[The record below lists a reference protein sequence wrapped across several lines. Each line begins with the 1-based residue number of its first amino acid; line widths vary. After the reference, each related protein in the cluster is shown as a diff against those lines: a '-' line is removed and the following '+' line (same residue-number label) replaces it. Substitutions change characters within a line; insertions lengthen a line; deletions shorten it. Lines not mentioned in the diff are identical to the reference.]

1 LEPTV
6 DLQNFRQIVDQT
18 PARIAASEGDP
29 ARLYAYIG
37 LSFKTSYSDKAVS
50 DALCERIRNAFTSG
64 HGEAWRTCRSLETD
78 LIREHVI
85 LDAPLNPYFE
95 VLSHLKDALRAPANE
110 GSKIDG
116 DWHAA
121 IQAAQDHVK
130 VSSYKTTEHRR
141 IFAREFSVAEAA
153 KFLKQQGY
161 SIRLEPGFIALEEI
175 VEKSLVVRMEELID
189 RLGGLNVARKIFA
202 EISPV
207 YDVDLQRYHLVPHI
221 SPLGGGQPQR
231 PWGYLLQLAVKH
243 IDGQKPY
250 FDLDKHWQYLLDL
263 VTAYAA
269 VIDVQPYAPLVYMNF
284 DAKQLLKFLQEQA
297 LYDSIFRFSQ
307 LRTSD
312 ILKLCRGALGFLDF
326 EKQTSGGWTLNE
338 AFEVISYLID
348 PVRDVRGPAT
358 VAEKD
363 VRRGLPHINKD
374 VVAILLGDVL
384 AHRTEGPNQG
394 FSRPTDGPTPDDK
407 SKGADFYL
415 KPLIRRPGNRYL
427 IVDRSICGWG
437 YLEALLTALRLSD
450 KQFDDKVGTAI
461 ENFLKNELSS
471 RHVPTISGDYDLDGE
486 HGQCDLV
493 AATPQ
498 TLIFME
504 LKKKSLTRR
513 ARTGVD
519 ADLLLDLAGSLLAA
533 QAQAGWHELRIKNA
547 GELDLTFNGIQQHL
561 SLDGRGT
568 EKIAVGMQDFGSFQD
583 RIMLEKFMVATL
595 NVNFGSPDPAYAK
608 RFKAINDA
616 LQEIRDQYAATHQ
629 GKTEVRQPFFNC
641 WFVSIPQVLVMLDE
655 VTDADT
661 FREALWKCRHMTTGT
676 SDLYFEISN
685 RRRLNRVAG

>member
-1 LEPTV
+1 M

-18 PARIAASEGDP
+18 PAYIAAYEGDP
-29 ARLYAYIG
+29 ARLYAYVG
-37 LSFKTSYSDKAVS
+37 LDCQTSYSNHAVS

-64 HGEAWRTCRSLETD
+64 HGEAWRTCRSLATD

-85 LDAPLNPYFE
+85 LDAPLDPYFE
-95 VLSHLKDALRAPANE
+95 VISHLKDALQARPNE
-110 GSKIDG
+110 PSEIDG
-116 DWHAA
+116 DWRAA

-130 VSSYKTTEHRR
+130 ISSYKTVEHRHM
-141 IFAREFSVAEAA
+141 FAREFAVAEAA
-153 KFLKQQGY
+153 RFLKQQGY
-161 SIRLEPGFIALEEI
+161 SIRLDPGFIALEEI
-175 VEKSLVVRMEELID
+175 AEKSLVARMEELID
-189 RLGGLNVARKIFA
+189 HLGGLNVARKIFA

-207 YDVDLQRYHLVPHI
+207 FNVDLQRYHLIPHI
-221 SPLGGGQPQR
+221 SPMGGGQPQR

-250 FDLDKHWQYLLDL
+250 LDLDKHWHYLLDL

-269 VIDVQPYAPLVYMNF
+269 VIDVQPYAPLAYMNF
-284 DAKQLLKFLQEQA
+284 DAKHLLKFIQEQA
-297 LYDSIFRFSQ
+297 LYDSIFRFPQ
-307 LRTSD
+307 LRASD
-312 ILKLCRGALGFLDF
+312 IVKLCRGALGFLDF
-326 EKQTSGGWTLNE
+326 EKRTSGGWTINE
-338 AFEVISYLID
+338 AFEVINYLID
-348 PVRDVRGPAT
+348 PVRDIRGPAM

-363 VRRGLPHINKD
+363 VRRALPHVSKE
-374 VVAILLGDVL
+374 VVATLLGDVL
-384 AHRTEGPNQG
+384 AHPTEGPNQG
-394 FSRPTDGPTPDDK
+394 FSRPTDAPSDK

-437 YLEALLTALRLSD
+437 YVEALLTALRPGD
-450 KQFDDKVGTAI
+450 KQLDDRVGTAI
-461 ENFLKNELSS
+461 ETFLKDELSS
-471 RHVPTISGDYDLDGE
+471 RGVPTISGDYDLAGE

-493 AATPQ
+493 AVTPQ

-547 GELDLTFNGIQQHL
+547 GALDLTSTGIQQHL
-561 SLDGRGT
+561 SLDGRGI

-595 NVNFGSPDPAYAK
+595 NANFGSPDPAYAK
-608 RFKAINDA
+608 RFKSINDS

-641 WFVSIPQVLVMLDE
+641 WFVSIPQFLVMLDE

-661 FREALWKCRHMTTGT
+661 FRRTLWKYRHMTTGT

-685 RRRLNRVAG
+685 MRRLNPAAG